1 MSESSL
7 SRTPIKLPIKHKQE
21 PEGTMCE
28 AMPVVSASVAAE
40 TAVERG
46 FEMQVRVLNYQ
57 QSRHKHKWA

>member
-1 MSESSL
+1 
-7 SRTPIKLPIKHKQE
+7 
-21 PEGTMCE
+21 MCE

-46 FEMQVRVLNYQ
+46 FEMQVRVLSYQ